1 MVAHQ
6 ADKTREDEASSF
18 REEPTLDRVVKP
30 TNGSIEHRRHD
41 GMRKMPPLAHFVA
54 LGRCGDIKLPII
66 LPILVI
72 LAPKHLK
79 SG

>member
-1 MVAHQ
+1 
-6 ADKTREDEASSF
+6 
-18 REEPTLDRVVKP
+18 
-30 TNGSIEHRRHD
+30 
-41 GMRKMPPLAHFVA
+41 MRKMPPLAHFVA
-54 LGRCGDIKLPII
+54 WGRCGDIKLPII